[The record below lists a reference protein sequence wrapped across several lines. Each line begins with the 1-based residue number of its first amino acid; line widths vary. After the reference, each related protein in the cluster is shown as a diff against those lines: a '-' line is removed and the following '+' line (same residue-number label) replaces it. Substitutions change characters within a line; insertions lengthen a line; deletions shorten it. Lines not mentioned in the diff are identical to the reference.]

1 MTTLQQAAAQELF
14 KEAFENRY
22 TWDKDFPGYRAE
34 IAYLPKEDE
43 GDVSFSGV
51 VSIDRHMKIDVAGVE
66 EEAIRQKV
74 RDQMWEI
81 MVHRVRH
88 SFDEEHGTHTFAYG
102 VPPGSD
108 TAEVLVGGAS
118 ATDRY
123 WVKDKHIQMVHRH
136 FTNRAVRILVQEFDD
151 TGEGYLPTHY
161 TAEYHSLE
169 SGEKLGS
176 KLTYEDRHQKIGRY
190 WLLVERRIWEE
201 LGGEKSLSPHLFQFS
216 NLKFLDT

>member
-1 MTTLQQAAAQELF
+1 MTTPQQASAQDTF

-34 IAYLPKEDE
+34 LTYFPKEDE
-43 GDVSFSGV
+43 GNVSFSGV
-51 VSIDRHMKIDVAGVE
+51 VSIDRHMKIDVTGIE
-66 EEAIRQKV
+66 DEAIRQKV
-74 RDQMWEI
+74 REQIWEI

-88 SFDEEHGTHTFAYG
+88 SFDEEHGGHTFDYG
-102 VPPGSD
+102 EAPAPDVV
-108 TAEVLVGGAS
+108 EVLVAGPS

-169 SGEKLGS
+169 SGEKLGA
-176 KLTYEDRHQKIGRY
+176 KLTYEDRYQKVGRY

-201 LGGEKSLSPHLFQFS
+201 QGGEKSSSPNLFRFS
-216 NLKFLDT
+216 KLQLLDT